1 MVSLDRKR
9 ALQRRVRVSAVIVE
23 AARPGRV
30 QVGCR
35 PALPGWR
42 NPTEVMSGQ
51 SVWAGCGSEAMPW
64 DLVSLFTNV
73 TRDPAET
80 VINLGEAP
88 LGEGEGAGVGDGDGV
103 VGVELSPPPPHA
115 ATVSTSTSAGT
126 SHRAAR
132 ALRRPVVLIP
142 LRLCVC
148 VARVDN
154 CVGIRNISSKY

>member
-73 TRDPAET
+73 TRDSAET

-88 LGEGEGAGVGDGDGV
+88 LGESEGAGVGDGV
-103 VGVELSPPPPHA
+103 VGVELSPPPPRA

-126 SHRAAR
+126 SLRAAR
-132 ALRRPVVLIP
+132 APRRPVVLIP

-154 CVGIRNISSKY
+154 CVGIRKISSKY